1 MKNFKIF
8 IIMLILLKNILISQD
23 LKKLIYM
30 NEYIIADTTIY
41 NDLYDII
48 LPEYNLFN
56 KDEYNAFFINYHIY
70 TKKFNLS
77 MIYAPISDNLD
88 TTIYVGFFYI
98 KDKIFIFD
106 KPFKE
111 FIDCLQKTNIKKEFI
126 KLEKQ
131 NSKDDTLINEIIVD
145 YPLWL
150 MEYKNGK
157 IYLIEKYI

>member
-56 KDEYNAFFINYHIY
+56 NEYNAFFINYHIY
-70 TKKFNLS
+70 TKKFNL
-77 MIYAPISDNLD
+77 
-88 TTIYVGFFYI
+88 
-98 KDKIFIFD
+98 
-106 KPFKE
+106 
-111 FIDCLQKTNIKKEFI
+111 
-126 KLEKQ
+126 
-131 NSKDDTLINEIIVD
+131 
-145 YPLWL
+145 
-150 MEYKNGK
+150 
-157 IYLIEKYI
+157 